1 MQVIKKTIE
10 TTGFVNAEHQ
20 LLLKDIIPLTS
31 THVRV
36 IIMATEDD
44 YTDISE
50 SEWMMAAAANPAF
63 DFLKNSEEDIYTLT
77 DGKAFL

>member
-10 TTGFVNAEHQ
+10 T
-20 LLLKDIIPLTS
+20 

-44 YTDISE
+44 YTDIYE

-77 DGKAFL
+77 DVSNKYNGLTE